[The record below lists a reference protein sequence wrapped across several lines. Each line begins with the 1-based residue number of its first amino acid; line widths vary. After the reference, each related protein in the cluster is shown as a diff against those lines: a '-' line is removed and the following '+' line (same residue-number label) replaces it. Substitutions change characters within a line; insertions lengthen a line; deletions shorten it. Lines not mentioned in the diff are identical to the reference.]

1 MRVIF
6 MGTPDFAVETLR
18 KLIEVHEVV
27 GVFTQPDKPKG
38 RGKKLTPPPVKE
50 VAEGY
55 SIPVFQPVKVREPE
69 WVEKI
74 HSLNPDVIVVVAY
87 GQILSQSILDI
98 PRYGCINVHASL
110 LPKYRGAAPINWA
123 IVHGETE
130 SGVTTMQMDAGL
142 DTGDMLLKESVEIT
156 GDMTA
161 QLLHDRLSAVGA
173 GLLIETLRLAEKN
186 ALEPEKQNNDQSS
199 YAPMMSKKVSL
210 IDWTESARQ
219 ISNKVRGFNPWPVA
233 YTTYMDQT
241 LKIYK
246 SHFRDGNGSGKDP
259 GTVVEIAK
267 DSFSVATG
275 EGVLVVEEIQWGSGK
290 RMPVAAFLL
299 GHKLEKGQQLG
310 L

>member
-246 SHFRDGNGSGKDP
+246 SHFMDGNGSGKDP

>member
-50 VAEGY
+50 VAEEY

>member
-246 SHFRDGNGSGKDP
+246 SHFRDGNESGKDP